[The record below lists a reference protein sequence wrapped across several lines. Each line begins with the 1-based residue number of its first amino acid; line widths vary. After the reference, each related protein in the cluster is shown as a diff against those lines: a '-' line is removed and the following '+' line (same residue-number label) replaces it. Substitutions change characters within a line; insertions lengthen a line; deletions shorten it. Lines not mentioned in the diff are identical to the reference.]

1 MYLIYD
7 TETTGLPKNYKA
19 PITDADNWPR
29 LVQLAWQLHAADGS
43 LIEADNFIVKPD
55 GFDIPFNSE
64 QIHGISTKKALEE
77 GIPHQEALNRFTEAL
92 SKTKIVAGHNI
103 EFDNNIMGAEYMRV
117 GDSAPIT
124 DVAFL
129 DTQKEST
136 EFCALAGGRYGQFKW
151 PKLTELHVKLFG
163 EEFEEAHNAAAD
175 VAATARC
182 FLELIRLKVIPLAK
196 TGLTADD
203 FKTFQEVNPA
213 HFKTEDIDVGN
224 QVAASKKAASKKTE
238 TTASKVEITHDFV
251 HLHCHSQY
259 SVLQATTRIKNMV
272 NRAVEDG
279 MPAVALTDHANMF
292 GTFLFVNEIEAANR
306 EIDGYNAKIEAGEV
320 QGTLKKSI
328 KGIVGCEFYVTDNHK
343 DRTRQNNGAQ
353 TVLLAK
359 NKKGYHNLAKLSSIS
374 YADGF
379 YYVPRIDKELLLR
392 YKGDL
397 IVTTGGGG
405 GEVPNLILNVGEK
418 QAEEAFL
425 WYKETFG
432 DDFYVELINHGL
444 EGEKRVNQVLLEFAK
459 KHDVRYFPSNNVYY
473 LNQKDQRAHDILC
486 CLKEGVKIDEESRGR
501 DYIKRLFPNNQFYF
515 KSQNE
520 MKQIFADLPEA
531 FETIT
536 EIVDKIEPFRLK
548 QDVLLP
554 VFDIP
559 EEFLDP
565 ADEADKGKRGENA
578 YLRHLT
584 YEGAKDRYGEITP
597 ELTERIDFELLTIDK
612 SGYPGYF
619 LIVQDFTS
627 EARKMGVA
635 VGPGRGSAAGSVV
648 AYCTRITNVDP
659 IAYDL
664 LFERFLNPERVSLP
678 DIDIDFD
685 DEGRGKVIDWVVKKY
700 GKNQVAQIITYG
712 SMGGKSAI
720 RDTARVLNLPLFEAD
735 RIAKLIPEL
744 SLAKIFDMSEKELKS
759 KLGDA
764 DKVEMAMQLRKY
776 AEGNDDISRTIN
788 EARVLE
794 GSIRN
799 TGIHACGVIITP
811 DDITNHI
818 PVTTAKDSDL
828 SVTQF
833 DNSVVEASGMLK
845 MDFLG
850 LKTLTII
857 KDAIK
862 LIKNR
867 HGIDID
873 PDDIPLDDEN
883 TYKLYQK
890 GHTNGTFQFES
901 AGMQKHL
908 RALKPDKFADLIAMN
923 ALYRPGPIK
932 YIPDFIARKNGEA
945 EIVYDLPEM
954 EEYLAE
960 TYGICV
966 YQEQVMRLS
975 QKLAGFSKGDADVLR
990 KAMGKKIFA
999 LLAKLKPQF
1008 LAGCE
1013 TNGHDQKI
1021 AEKIWSDWEEFAE
1034 YAFNKSHSTCYSVVA
1049 FQTGYLKAN
1058 YPAEYMAS
1066 VMTHNMNDIKKVTFF
1081 MDECRRMGMA
1091 VLGPDVNESDF
1102 KFAVNDKGQIRFGLG
1117 AIKGVG
1123 EGAVEAI
1130 IENRKADGKFN
1141 SIFDLTKRIDLRAA
1155 NKKALESLALS
1166 GAFDSFENS
1175 HRAQYFFERE
1185 EGKGTFL
1192 ESAIKF
1198 GAGFQESE
1206 NSSQV
1211 SLFGDASDVKLPEP
1225 QIPICEKWGNI
1236 QELKAEKEV
1245 VGVYIS
1251 GHPLDNFEYAINKFC
1266 NTDTVRLQDPS
1277 NQKVGFPLRF
1287 AGIISSVSHK
1297 MGKTGNP
1304 YGIFEL
1310 EDKQGSMEFWMFGE
1324 DYANNKNHM
1333 AIDYTV
1339 YITGAWED
1347 QSWKNKNSNSN
1358 APVENKFKIK
1368 SIKFLDGV
1376 LEDNT
1381 TSITITMPLDEVKPE
1396 NISEL
1401 KAFLDGHPGSCKVNM
1416 RVINKEGIW
1425 VDMHSKK
1432 MRVKPEQQLIYDI
1445 RDQLGLEVSFK

>member
-7 TETTGLPKNYKA
+7 TETTGLPKNYNA
-19 PITDADNWPR
+19 PITDAENWPR
-29 LVQLAWQLHAADGS
+29 LVQLAWQLHAEDGS

-64 QIHGISTKKALEE
+64 QVHGISTKKALEE
-77 GIPHQEALNRFTEAL
+77 GIPLQEALDRFTAIL
-92 SKTKIVAGHNI
+92 AKTKIVAGHNI
-103 EFDNNIMGAEYMRV
+103 EFDINIMGAEYMRM
-117 GDSAPIT
+117 GDSAPIM
-124 DVAFL
+124 DIPSI
-129 DTQKEST
+129 DTKDEST
-136 EFCALAGGRYGQFKW
+136 EFCAIPGGRGGQFKW
-151 PKLTELHVKLFG
+151 PKLTELHVKLFD
-163 EEFEEAHNAAAD
+163 EAFDEAHNAAAD

-182 FLELIRLKVIPLAK
+182 FLELIRIGVIKPDKA
-196 TGLTADD
+196 GLTPEA
-203 FKTFQEVNPA
+203 FKIFQTANTSQI
-213 HFKTEDIDVGN
+213 KTEDIDVGN
-224 QVAASKKAASKKTE
+224 QVAASKKATVKKV
-238 TTASKVEITHDFV
+238 TASAPTVEITHDFA
-251 HLHCHSQY
+251 HLHCHSQF
-259 SVLQATTRIKNMV
+259 SVLQATIQIKNLV
-272 NRAVEDG
+272 KRAVDDG
-279 MPAVALTDHANMF
+279 MPAVAITDHANMF
-292 GTFLFVNEIEAANR
+292 GTFHFVSAIESANAD
-306 EIDGYNAKIEAGEV
+306 IKDWNAKIESGEQ
-320 QGTLKKSI
+320 QGSPKKPI
-328 KGIVGCEFYVTDNHK
+328 KGIVGCEFYVTDDHK

-359 NKKGYHNLAKLSSIS
+359 NKAGYHNLAKLSSIS

-379 YYVPRIDKELLLR
+379 YYVPRIDKELLLQ

-397 IVTTGGGG
+397 IITTGGGG

-425 WYKETFG
+425 WYKENFG
-432 DDFYVELINHGL
+432 DDFYVELINHGT
-444 EGEKRVNQVLLEFAK
+444 EGEKRVNEVLLGFAK
-459 KHDVRYFPSNNVYY
+459 KHNVRYFPSNNPYY
-473 LNQKDQRAHDILC
+473 LDQKDQRAHDILC

-501 DYIKRLFPNNQFYF
+501 DYIKRLFPNDQFYF
-515 KSQNE
+515 KSQKE

-559 EEFLDP
+559 EEFIDP
-565 ADEADKGKRGENA
+565 ADELDKGKRGENA

-584 YEGAKDRYGEITP
+584 YEGAKKRYGEITP
-597 ELTERIDFELLTIDK
+597 EITERIDFELQTIAN

-648 AYCTRITNVDP
+648 AYAIGITNVDP
-659 IAYDL
+659 IEYDL
-664 LFERFLNPERVSLP
+664 LFERFLNPDRVSLP

-685 DEGRGKVIDWVVKKY
+685 DEGRGKIIDWVVDKY

-712 SMGGKSAI
+712 SMGAKSAI

-735 RIAKLIPEL
+735 KIAKLIPDI
-744 SLAKIFDMSEKELKS
+744 SLAKIFGLDEKALKS
-759 KLGDA
+759 KLGDSE
-764 DKVEMAMQLRKY
+764 KVEMAMQLRKFS
-776 AEGNDDISRTIN
+776 EGQDEISKTIN

-833 DNSVVEASGMLK
+833 DNSVVESSGMLK

-857 KDAIK
+857 RDAIQLVK
-862 LIKNR
+862 DR
-867 HGIDID
+867 HGIEIN
-873 PDDIPLDDEN
+873 PDDIPLDDEK

-890 GHTNGTFQFES
+890 GQTNGTFQFES

-923 ALYRPGPIK
+923 ALYRPGPLK
-932 YIPDFIARKNGEA
+932 YIPNFIARKNGEE
-945 EIVYDLPEM
+945 EITYDLPEM

-960 TYGICV
+960 TYGISV

-1008 LAGCE
+1008 LEGCAK
-1013 TNGHDQKI
+1013 NGHDQKI

-1081 MDECRRMGMA
+1081 MDECRRMGMQ
-1091 VLGPDVNESDF
+1091 VLGPDVNESQF
-1102 KFAVNDKGQIRFGLG
+1102 KFAVNDNGEIRFGLG

-1130 IENRKADGKFN
+1130 INERKEGGRFN
-1141 SIFDLTKRIDLRAA
+1141 SIFDLTKRVDLRAA
-1155 NKKALESLALS
+1155 NKKAFESLAYS

-1175 HRAQYFFERE
+1175 HRAQYFYDD
-1185 EGKGTFL
+1185 GSGPFL
-1192 ESAIKF
+1192 EKAIKF
-1198 GAGFQESE
+1198 GASTQAAA

-1211 SLFGDASDVKLPEP
+1211 SLFGEASDVQLPEP
-1225 QIPICEKWGNI
+1225 QIPSCEKWGNI

-1251 GHPLDNFEYAINKFC
+1251 GHPLNDFELVMKRYC
-1266 NTDTVRLQDPS
+1266 NIHLGVLQSEEAKKNPGEY
-1277 NQKVGFPLRF
+1277 KF
-1287 AGIISSVSHK
+1287 AGVVTAVQHRMSK
-1297 MGKTGNP
+1297 QNNP
-1304 YGIFEL
+1304 YGIFEI
-1310 EDKQGSMEFWMFGE
+1310 EDKEGSMEFRLFGE
-1324 DYANNKNHM
+1324 DYTKFRQYLDM
-1333 AIDYTV
+1333 EFFLYV
-1339 YITGAWED
+1339 RGVWKEKRWGGAD
-1347 QSWKNKNSNSN
+1347 G
-1358 APVENKFKIK
+1358 APVEKEFKLN
-1368 SIKFLDGV
+1368 SIELLNDI
-1376 LEDNT
+1376 LEKKT

-1401 KAFLDGHPGSCKVNM
+1401 KAFLEENPGSCKVNM
-1416 RVINKEGIW
+1416 RVVSKQGTW

-1445 RDQLGLEVSFK
+1445 RDKLGLEVSFK

>member
-7 TETTGLPKNYKA
+7 TETTGLPKDYNA
-19 PITDADNWPR
+19 PITDAENWPR
-29 LVQLAWQLHAADGS
+29 LVQLAWQLHAEDGS
-43 LIEADNFIVKPD
+43 LIEADNFIVKPE
-55 GFDIPFNSE
+55 GFDIPYNSE
-64 QIHGISTKKALEE
+64 QVHGISTQKALDE
-77 GIPHQEALNRFTEAL
+77 GIPLEEALDRFTAIL
-92 SKTKIVAGHNI
+92 KKTKIVAGHNI
-103 EFDNNIMGAEYMRV
+103 EFDINIMGAEYMRV
-117 GDSAPIT
+117 GDTEPIT
-124 DVAFL
+124 SLKSV
-129 DTQKEST
+129 DTKDEST
-136 EFCALAGGRYGQFKW
+136 DFCAIPGGRGGQFKW

-163 EEFEEAHNAAAD
+163 EEFDEAHNAAAD

-182 FLELIRLKVIPLAK
+182 FLELIRLGVITSDKAGLNSDEFNTYLEKNPKPFKAVNIEVGNQISASKMVRAKKVESAAK
-196 TGLTADD
+196 TGD
-203 FKTFQEVNPA
+203 
-213 HFKTEDIDVGN
+213 
-224 QVAASKKAASKKTE
+224 
-238 TTASKVEITHDFV
+238 ITHDFV
-251 HLHCHSQY
+251 HIHCHSQF
-259 SVLQATTRIKNMV
+259 SVLQATIRIKNLV
-272 NRAVEDG
+272 NRAVEYG

-292 GTFLFVNEIEAANR
+292 GTFHFVNAVEAANE
-306 EIDGYNAKIEAGEV
+306 EIENRNEKIKAGEEE
-320 QGTLKKSI
+320 GEPREPI
-328 KGIVGCEFYVTDNHK
+328 KGIVGCEFYVTDDHT
-343 DRTRQNNGAQ
+343 DRIRQNNGYQ
-353 TVLLAK
+353 TVLIAK

-379 YYVPRIDKELLLR
+379 YYVPRIDKELLLQ

-397 IVTTGGGG
+397 IVTTGGSG

-425 WYKETFG
+425 WYKEQFG
-432 DDFYVELINHGL
+432 EDFYIELIDHGL

-473 LNQKDQRAHDILC
+473 LEQKDSRAHDILM

-501 DYIKRLFPNNQFYF
+501 DYIKRLFPNDQFYF
-515 KSQNE
+515 KSQDE
-520 MKQIFADLPEA
+520 MKQIFAELPEA

-559 EEFLDP
+559 EEFKD
-565 ADEADKGKRGENA
+565 AEDEMDGGKRGENA

-584 YEGAKDRYGEITP
+584 YEGAKKRYGEITP
-597 ELTERIDFELLTIDK
+597 ELTDRIDFELQTIDK

-648 AYCTRITNVDP
+648 AYCIEITNVDP
-659 IAYDL
+659 IKYDL
-664 LFERFLNPERVSLP
+664 LFERFLNPDRVSLP

-685 DEGRGKVIDWVVKKY
+685 DEGRGKIIDWVVEKY

-712 SMGGKSAI
+712 SMAAKSAI
-720 RDTARVLNLPLFEAD
+720 RDTARVLDLPLFEAD
-735 RIAKLIPEL
+735 RIAKLIPDI
-744 SLAKIFDMSEKELKS
+744 SLAKIFGLDEKALKEKLNGDSERMAQADELK
-759 KLGDA
+759 KLSA
-764 DKVEMAMQLRKY
+764 
-776 AEGNDDISRTIN
+776 GNDEIAKTIN

-833 DNSVVEASGMLK
+833 DNSVVESSGMLK

-857 KDAIK
+857 RDAIQLVK
-862 LIKNR
+862 DR
-867 HGIDID
+867 HGIEIN
-873 PDDIPLDDEN
+873 PDDIPLDDEK

-908 RALKPDKFADLIAMN
+908 RALKPDKFEDLIAMN

-932 YIPDFIARKNGEA
+932 YIPNFIARKNGEE
-945 EIVYDLPEM
+945 EIAYDLPEM

-960 TYGICV
+960 TYGISV

-1008 LAGCE
+1008 LEGCGK
-1013 TNGHDQKI
+1013 NGHDLKI
-1021 AEKIWSDWEEFAE
+1021 VEKIWSDWEEFAE

-1066 VMTHNMNDIKKVTFF
+1066 VLTHNMNDIKKVTFF
-1081 MDECRRMGMA
+1081 MDECRRMGMD
-1091 VLGPDVNESDF
+1091 VLGPDVNESQF
-1102 KFAVNDKGQIRFGLG
+1102 KFAVNEKGEIRFGLG

-1130 IENRKADGKFN
+1130 IHERKEGGKFN

-1155 NKKALESLALS
+1155 NKKALESLAIS

-1175 HRAQYFFERE
+1175 HRAQYFYDD
-1185 EGKGTFL
+1185 GSGPFL
-1192 ESAIKF
+1192 EKAIKF
-1198 GAGFQESE
+1198 GASTQAAE

-1211 SLFGDASDVKLPEP
+1211 SLFGGESDVQLPEP
-1225 QIPICEKWGNI
+1225 HVPICEPWGNI

-1251 GHPLDNFEYAINKFC
+1251 GHPLNDFELVMKRYC
-1266 NTDTVRLQDPS
+1266 NIHLGALETEEAKKNPGEY
-1277 NQKVGFPLRF
+1277 KF
-1287 AGIISSVSHK
+1287 AGVVTAVQHRMSK
-1297 MGKTGNP
+1297 QNNP
-1304 YGIFEL
+1304 YGIFEI
-1310 EDKQGSMEFWMFGE
+1310 EDKQGSMEFRLFGE
-1324 DYANNKNHM
+1324 DYTKFRQYLDVEFFLYVRGVWKERRWGGNK
-1333 AIDYTV
+1333 ADGIP
-1339 YITGAWED
+1339 AE
-1347 QSWKNKNSNSN
+1347 KEFKLNSIELLN
-1358 APVENKFKIK
+1358 EI
-1368 SIKFLDGV
+1368 
-1376 LEDNT
+1376 LEKKTN
-1381 TSITITMPLDEVKPE
+1381 SITITMPLDEIKPE

-1401 KAFLDGHPGSCKVNM
+1401 KTFLNEHPGSCKVNM
-1416 RVINKEGIW
+1416 RVIDKKGAW
-1425 VDMHSKK
+1425 VDMHSKNV
-1432 MRVKPEQQLIYDI
+1432 RVKPEQQLIYDI
-1445 RDQLGLEVSFK
+1445 RDQLGLEVKLK

>member
-7 TETTGLPKNYKA
+7 TETTGLPNNYKA

-43 LIEADNFIVKPD
+43 LIEADNFIVKPE

-64 QIHGISTKKALEE
+64 QVHGISTKKALEE
-77 GIPHQEALNRFTEAL
+77 GIPLQEALGRFTEVL
-92 SKTKIVAGHNI
+92 GRTKIVAGHNV

-117 GDSAPIT
+117 GNSAPIM
-124 DVAFL
+124 DMVSV
-129 DTQKEST
+129 DTKNEST
-136 EFCALAGGRYGQFKW
+136 EFCAIPGGRGGQFKW
-151 PKLTELHVKLFG
+151 PKLTELHVKLFD
-163 EEFEEAHNAAAD
+163 EEFDEAHNAAAD
-175 VAATARC
+175 VAATSRC
-182 FLELIRLKVIPLAK
+182 FLELIRLQVIPLAK
-196 TGLTADD
+196 TGLTADE
-203 FKTFQEVNPA
+203 FKTFQKVNPA
-213 HFKTEDIDVGN
+213 PFKTEDIDVGN
-224 QVAASKKAASKKTE
+224 QVAASKKAVAKKVETAASKT
-238 TTASKVEITHDFV
+238 EITHDFA
-251 HLHCHSQY
+251 HLHCHSQF
-259 SVLQATTRIKNMV
+259 SLLQATIRIKNLV
-272 NRAVEDG
+272 KRAVDDG
-279 MPAVALTDHANMF
+279 MPAVALTDHANMY
-292 GTFLFVNEIEAANR
+292 GTFHFVNEIEAANASIA
-306 EIDGYNAKIEAGEV
+306 EYNAKIEAGEEK
-320 QGTLKKSI
+320 GALKKSI
-328 KGIVGCEFYVTDNHK
+328 KGIVGCEFYVTDDHTDK
-343 DRTRQNNGAQ
+343 TRQNNGAQ

-359 NKKGYHNLAKLSSIS
+359 NKQGYHNLAKLSSIS

-379 YYVPRIDKELLLR
+379 YYVPRIDKKLLLQ
-392 YKGDL
+392 YKSDL
-397 IVTTGGGG
+397 IVTTGGSG

-425 WYKETFG
+425 WYKENFG
-432 DDFYVELINHGL
+432 EDFYVELINHGL
-444 EGEKRVNQVLLEFAK
+444 ESEKRVNQVLLEFAK
-459 KHDVRYFPSNNVYY
+459 KHNVRYFPSNNPYY
-473 LNQKDQRAHDILC
+473 LRQKDQRAHDILC

-501 DYIKRLFPNNQFYF
+501 DYIKRLFPNDQFYF
-515 KSQNE
+515 KSQAE
-520 MKQIFADLPEA
+520 MKQIFAHLPEA

-536 EIVDKIEPFRLK
+536 EIVDKIEAFRLK

-559 EEFLDP
+559 KEFIDP

-584 YEGAKDRYGEITP
+584 YEGAKKRYGEITP
-597 ELTERIDFELLTIDK
+597 ELTERIDFELKTIAN

-627 EARKMGVA
+627 EARKMGVV

-648 AYCTRITNVDP
+648 AYCTEITNVDP

-664 LFERFLNPERVSLP
+664 LFERFLNPDRVSLP

-685 DEGRGKVIDWVVKKY
+685 DEGRGKIIDWVVAKY

-735 RIAKLIPEL
+735 KIAKLIPDI
-744 SLAKIFDMSEKELKS
+744 SLAKIFGLSEKELKS

-764 DKVEMAMQLRKY
+764 EKVEMAMQLRKY
-776 AEGNDDISRTIN
+776 AEGNDEIAKTIN

-811 DDITNHI
+811 DDITKYI
-818 PVTTAKDSDL
+818 PVSTAKDSDL

-833 DNSVVEASGMLK
+833 DNSVVESAGMLK

-857 KDAIK
+857 RDAIQLVK
-862 LIKNR
+862 DR
-867 HGIDID
+867 HGIEIN
-873 PDDIPLDDEN
+873 PDDIPLDDEK
-883 TYKLYQK
+883 TYKLYQR
-890 GHTNGTFQFES
+890 GQTNGTFQFES

-923 ALYRPGPIK
+923 ALYRPGPLK
-932 YIPDFIARKNGEA
+932 YIPNFIARKNGEE
-945 EIVYDLPEM
+945 EISYDLPEM
-954 EEYLAE
+954 EEFLAE
-960 TYGICV
+960 TYGISV

-975 QKLAGFSKGDADVLR
+975 QKLAGFSKGTADVLR
-990 KAMGKKIFA
+990 KAMGKKIFS
-999 LLAKLKPQF
+999 LLAELKPQF
-1008 LAGCE
+1008 LEGCE
-1013 TNGHDQKI
+1013 KNGHPLDT

-1081 MDECRRMGMA
+1081 MDECRRMGIQ
-1091 VLGPDVNESDF
+1091 VLGPDVNESQF
-1102 KFAVNDKGQIRFGLG
+1102 KFAVNENGEIRFGLG

-1130 IENRKADGKFN
+1130 INERTANGRFN
-1141 SIFDLTKRIDLRAA
+1141 SIFDLTKRVDLRAA
-1155 NKKALESLALS
+1155 NKKALESLAYS
-1166 GAFDSFENS
+1166 GGFDSFENS
-1175 HRAQYFFERE
+1175 HRAQYFYDD
-1185 EGKGTFL
+1185 GSGPFL
-1192 ESAIKF
+1192 EKAIKF
-1198 GAGFQESE
+1198 GASTQAAA
-1206 NSSQV
+1206 NSLQV
-1211 SLFGDASDVKLPEP
+1211 SLFGEASDVQLPEP
-1225 QIPICEKWGNI
+1225 QIPACEKWGNI

-1251 GHPLDNFEYAINKFC
+1251 GHPLNDFELVMKRYC
-1266 NTDTVRLQDPS
+1266 NIHLGILDTEEVKKNPGEY
-1277 NQKVGFPLRF
+1277 KF
-1287 AGIISSVSHK
+1287 AGVVTAVQHRMTK
-1297 MGKTGNP
+1297 QNKPWGF
-1304 YGIFEL
+1304 FEI
-1310 EDKQGSMEFWMFGE
+1310 EDKHGSMEFRLFGE
-1324 DYANNKNHM
+1324 DYTKFRQYLDM
-1333 AIDYTV
+1333 EFFL
-1339 YITGAWED
+1339 YIRGVWKEKRWGGAEG
-1347 QSWKNKNSNSN
+1347 
-1358 APVENKFKIK
+1358 APVEKEFRLN
-1368 SIKFLDGV
+1368 SIELLNDIMEKK
-1376 LEDNT
+1376 T
-1381 TSITITMPLDEVKPE
+1381 TSITITMPLKEVRPE

-1401 KAFLDGHPGSCKVNM
+1401 KTFLNEYPGGCKVNM
-1416 RVINKEGIW
+1416 RVVNKEGTW

-1432 MRVKPEQQLIYDI
+1432 VRVKPDQQLIYDI

>member
-7 TETTGLPKNYKA
+7 TETTGLPKNYNA
-19 PITDADNWPR
+19 PITDAENWPR
-29 LVQLAWQLHAADGS
+29 LVQLAWQLHAEDGS

-64 QIHGISTKKALEE
+64 QVHGISTQKAIEE
-77 GIPHQEALNRFTEAL
+77 GIPLQEALDRFTEVL
-92 SKTKIVAGHNI
+92 GKTKIVAGHNI
-103 EFDNNIMGAEYMRV
+103 EFDINIMGAEYMRL
-117 GDSAPIT
+117 GDSAPIM
-124 DVAFL
+124 DLASI
-129 DTQKEST
+129 DTKDEST
-136 EFCALAGGRYGQFKW
+136 EFCAIPGGRGGQFKW

-163 EEFEEAHNAAAD
+163 EEFDEAHNAAAD

-182 FLELIRLKVIPLAK
+182 FLELIRIGVIKSEKA
-196 TGLTADD
+196 GLTPEA
-203 FKTFQEVNPA
+203 FKTFQTANPSQI
-213 HFKTEDIDVGN
+213 KTEDIDVGD
-224 QVAASKKAASKKTE
+224 QVAASKKASAKKTE
-238 TTASKVEITHDFV
+238 TAAPKAEITHDFA
-251 HLHCHSQY
+251 HLHCHTQF
-259 SVLQATTRIKNMV
+259 SVLQSTIQIKNLV
-272 NRAVEDG
+272 KRAVDQG
-279 MPAVALTDHANMF
+279 MSAVAITDHANMF
-292 GTFLFVNEIEAANR
+292 GTFHFVSAVEAANKD
-306 EIDGYNAKIEAGEV
+306 IDAWNAKIEAGEE
-320 QGTLKKSI
+320 QGSPKKPI
-328 KGIVGCEFYVTDNHK
+328 KGIVGCEFYVTDDHT

-359 NKKGYHNLAKLSSIS
+359 NKAGYHNLAKLSSIS

-379 YYVPRIDKELLLR
+379 YYVPRIDKELLVQ

-397 IVTTGGGG
+397 IVTTGGAG

-425 WYKETFG
+425 WYKEQFG
-432 DDFYVELINHGL
+432 EDFYVELIDHGT

-459 KHDVRYFPSNNVYY
+459 KHDVKYFPSNNVYY

-501 DYIKRLFPNNQFYF
+501 DFIKRIFPNDQFYF
-515 KSQNE
+515 KSQDE
-520 MKQIFADLPEA
+520 MKQIFADFPEA
-531 FETIT
+531 FETVT
-536 EIVDKIEPFRLK
+536 EIVNKIEPFRLK

-554 VFDIP
+554 VFDYP
-559 EEFLDP
+559 EEFKDP
-565 ADEADKGKRGENA
+565 EDEADGGKRGENA
-578 YLRHLT
+578 YLRHIT
-584 YEGAKDRYGEITP
+584 YEGAKKRYGEITP
-597 ELTERIDFELLTIDK
+597 ELTERIDFELQTIAN

-648 AYCTRITNVDP
+648 AYAIGITNVDP
-659 IAYDL
+659 IKYDL
-664 LFERFLNPERVSLP
+664 LFERFLNPDRVSLP

-685 DEGRGKVIDWVVKKY
+685 DEGRGKIIDWVVEKY

-712 SMGGKSAI
+712 SMAAKSAI
-720 RDTARVLNLPLFEAD
+720 RDTARVLDLPLFEAD
-735 RIAKLIPEL
+735 RIAKLIPDI
-744 SLAKIFDMSEKELKS
+744 SLAKIFGLDDKALKEKLNGDGERVAQADELK
-759 KLGDA
+759 KLSQGSDEIA
-764 DKVEMAMQLRKY
+764 KV
-776 AEGNDDISRTIN
+776 IN
-788 EARVLE
+788 EAQVLE

-833 DNSVVEASGMLK
+833 DNSVVESSGMLK

-857 KDAIK
+857 RDAIRLVK
-862 LIKNR
+862 DR
-867 HGIDID
+867 HGIDIN
-873 PDDIPLDDEN
+873 PDDIPLDDEK

-901 AGMQKHL
+901 PGMQKHL
-908 RALKPDKFADLIAMN
+908 RALKPDKFEDLIAMN
-923 ALYRPGPIK
+923 ALYRPGPLK
-932 YIPDFIARKNGEA
+932 YIPNFIARKHGEE
-945 EIVYDLPEM
+945 EITYDLPDM

-960 TYGICV
+960 TYGISV

-1008 LAGCE
+1008 LEGCE
-1013 TNGHDQKI
+1013 KNGHDVKI
-1021 AEKIWSDWEEFAE
+1021 AEKIWGDWEEFAA

-1081 MDECRRMGMA
+1081 MDECRRMGMD
-1091 VLGPDVNESDF
+1091 VLGPDVNESQF
-1102 KFAVNDKGQIRFGLG
+1102 KFAVNEKGEIRFGLG

-1130 IENRKADGKFN
+1130 INERKENGKFN
-1141 SIFDLTKRIDLRAA
+1141 SIFELTKRVDLRAA
-1155 NKKALESLALS
+1155 NKKAFESLAYS

-1175 HRAQYFFERE
+1175 HRAQYFYDD
-1185 EGKGTFL
+1185 GSGPFL
-1192 ESAIKF
+1192 EKAIKF
-1198 GAGFQESE
+1198 GAGFQAAE

-1211 SLFGDASDVKLPEP
+1211 SLFGEASDVQLPEP
-1225 QIPICEKWGNI
+1225 QIPVCEKWGNI

-1251 GHPLDNFEYAINKFC
+1251 GHPLNDFELVMKRYC
-1266 NTDTVRLQDPS
+1266 NIHLGVLETEEAKKNPGEY
-1277 NQKVGFPLRF
+1277 KF
-1287 AGIISSVSHK
+1287 AGVVTQVQHR
-1297 MGKTGNP
+1297 MTKTNKPWGF
-1304 YGIFEL
+1304 FEI
-1310 EDKQGSMEFWMFGE
+1310 EDKHGSMEFRLFGE
-1324 DYANNKNHM
+1324 DYTKFRQYLDLEFFLYIRGVWKERRWGGNK
-1333 AIDYTV
+1333 A
-1339 YITGAWED
+1339 
-1347 QSWKNKNSNSN
+1347 
-1358 APVENKFKIK
+1358 
-1368 SIKFLDGV
+1368 DGV
-1376 LEDNT
+1376 PAEKEFKLNSVELLNDILERKTN
-1381 TSITITMPLDEVKPE
+1381 SITITMPLDEVKPE

-1401 KAFLDGHPGSCKVNM
+1401 KSFLNEHPGSCKVNM
-1416 RVINKEGIW
+1416 RVVDKKGVW
-1425 VDMHSKK
+1425 VDMHSKNF
-1432 MRVKPEQQLIYDI
+1432 RIKPEQQLIYDI
-1445 RDQLGLEVSFK
+1445 RDQLGLEVRLK

>member
-7 TETTGLPKNYKA
+7 TETTGLPKNYNA
-19 PITDADNWPR
+19 PITDSENWPR

-43 LIEADNFIVKPD
+43 LIEAQNFIIKPE

-64 QIHGISTKKALEE
+64 KIHGISTKKALEE
-77 GIPHQEALNRFTEAL
+77 GISLQEALDRFTTVL
-92 SKTKIVAGHNI
+92 SKTKIVVGHNI
-103 EFDNNIMGAEYMRV
+103 EFDVNIMGAEYMRV
-117 GDSAPIT
+117 GNAAPIM
-124 DVAFL
+124 DMPSL
-129 DTQKEST
+129 DTKNEST
-136 EFCALAGGRYGQFKW
+136 EFCAIPGGKGGRFKW
-151 PKLTELHVKLFG
+151 PKLDELHIKLFD
-163 EEFEEAHNAAAD
+163 ETFVEAHNAAAD

-182 FLELIRLKVIPLAK
+182 FLELVRLRVITQEK
-196 TGLTADD
+196 SGLSAQEYEA
-203 FKTFQEVNPA
+203 FQQANPTP
-213 HFKTEDIDVGN
+213 FKTEDIDVGN
-224 QVAASKKAASKKTE
+224 QVRASKKAFAQQKAKPAAAAE
-238 TTASKVEITHDFV
+238 EITHDFA
-251 HLHCHSQY
+251 HLHCHTQY
-259 SVLQATTRIKNMV
+259 SVLQATIQIKNLV
-272 NRAVEDG
+272 KRAVEDK
-279 MPAVALTDHANMF
+279 MPAVAITDHANMF
-292 GTFLFVNEIEAANR
+292 GTFIFVNEIEAANKTI
-306 EIDGYNAKIEAGEV
+306 EEHNAKVKAGEL
-320 QGTLKKSI
+320 QAELKKPI
-328 KGIVGCEFYVTDNHK
+328 KGIVGCEFNVAENHLDRTHK
-343 DRTRQNNGAQ
+343 DNGAQ

-359 NKKGYHNLAKLSSIS
+359 NKNGYHNLAKLSSIS

-379 YYVPRIDKELLLR
+379 YYLPRIDKKLLLQ
-392 YKGDL
+392 YKEDL
-397 IVTTGGGG
+397 IVTTGGSR

-418 QAEEAFL
+418 QAEAAFV
-425 WYKETFG
+425 WYKENFG
-432 DDFYVELINHGL
+432 DDFYVELIDHGL
-444 EGEKRVNQVLLEFAK
+444 ESEKRINEKLMEFAAK
-459 KHDVRYFPSNNVYY
+459 YNVRYFPSNNPYY
-473 LNQKDQRAHDILC
+473 LDQKDQRAHDILC

-501 DYIKRLFPNNQFYF
+501 EYIKKLFPNDQFYF
-515 KSQNE
+515 KSQAE
-520 MKQIFADLPEA
+520 MKRLFAHLPEA

-548 QDVLLP
+548 QKVLLP

-559 EEFLDP
+559 EEFVDP
-565 ADEADKGKRGENA
+565 ADKEDKGTRGENA

-584 YEGAKDRYGEITP
+584 YEGAKERYGEVTP
-597 ELTERIDFELLTIDK
+597 ELSERIDFELATIEE

-648 AYCTRITNVDP
+648 AYCIGITNVDP
-659 IAYDL
+659 IKYDL

-685 DEGRGKVIDWVVKKY
+685 DEGRGRIIDWVVEKY

-735 RIAKLIPEL
+735 RIAKLIPDI
-744 SLAKIFDMSEKELKS
+744 SLAKIFGLDEKKLKA
-759 KLGDA
+759 KLNDA
-764 DKVEMAMQLRKY
+764 EKVEMAMQLRSL
-776 AEGNDDISRTIN
+776 AQGNDEIAKTIN

-811 DDITNHI
+811 DDITKYI

-828 SVTQF
+828 AVTQF
-833 DNSVVEASGMLK
+833 DNSVVESAGMLK

-857 KDAIK
+857 RDAIQLVK
-862 LIKNR
+862 DR
-867 HGIDID
+867 HGIEIN

-883 TYKLYQK
+883 TYKLYQR
-890 GHTNGTFQFES
+890 GQTNGTFQFES

-923 ALYRPGPIK
+923 ALYRPGPLK
-932 YIPDFIARKNGEA
+932 YIPNFIARKKGEEA
-945 EIVYDLPEM
+945 ITYDLPEM

-960 TYGICV
+960 TYGISV

-975 QKLAGFSKGDADVLR
+975 QKLAGFSKGKADVLR

-999 LLAKLKPQF
+999 LLNELKPEF
-1008 LAGCE
+1008 LEGCE
-1013 TNGHDQKI
+1013 KNGHPVEI

-1049 FQTGYLKAN
+1049 FHTGYLKAN

-1081 MDECRRMGMA
+1081 MDECRRMGMQ
-1091 VLGPDVNESDF
+1091 VLGPDVNESQF
-1102 KFAVNDKGQIRFGLG
+1102 KFAVNEKGEIRFGLG

-1130 IENRKADGKFN
+1130 IKEREAGGKFQ
-1141 SIFDLTKRIDLRAA
+1141 SIFDLTKRVDLRAA
-1155 NKKALESLALS
+1155 NKKAFESLAYS

-1175 HRAQYFFERE
+1175 HRAQYFYDD
-1185 EGKGTFL
+1185 GTGPFI
-1192 ESAIKF
+1192 EKAIKF
-1198 GAGFQESE
+1198 GASTQAAA

-1211 SLFGDASDVKLPEP
+1211 SLFGEASDVQLPEP
-1225 QIPICEKWGNI
+1225 QVPTCERWGNI

-1251 GHPLDNFEYAINKFC
+1251 GHPLNDFELVMKRFC
-1266 NTDTVRLQDPS
+1266 NTNLAALNTEEARANPGEF
-1277 NQKVGFPLRF
+1277 KF
-1287 AGIISSVSHK
+1287 AGVVTNVQHRMTK
-1297 MGKTGNP
+1297 KNKPWGF
-1304 YGIFEL
+1304 FEL
-1310 EDKQGSMEFWMFGE
+1310 EDKEGSMEFRLFGE
-1324 DYANNKNHM
+1324 E
-1333 AIDYTV
+1333 YTKFRQYLDFEFFL
-1339 YITGAWED
+1339 YIRGAWREKR
-1347 QSWKNKNSNSN
+1347 WGTPEG
-1358 APVENKFKIK
+1358 APPEKEFKLI
-1368 SIKFLDGV
+1368 SIELLNEIMEKK
-1376 LEDNT
+1376 T
-1381 TSITITMPLDEVKPE
+1381 SSITITMPLNEVQPE

-1401 KAFLDGHPGSCKVNM
+1401 KSLLNQHPGGCKVNM
-1416 RVINKEGIW
+1416 RVVNNKGTW

-1432 MRVKPEQQLIYDI
+1432 VRVKPDQQLFYDI

>member
-19 PITDADNWPR
+19 PITDSENWPR
-29 LVQLAWQLHAADGS
+29 LVQLAWQLHAEDGS
-43 LIEADNFIVKPD
+43 LIEAENFIVKTD

-64 QIHGISTKKALEE
+64 KIHGISTKKALEE
-77 GIPHQEALNRFTEAL
+77 GIPLQEALDRFTEAL

-117 GDSAPIT
+117 GDSAPIM
-124 DVAFL
+124 DVPCV
-129 DTQKEST
+129 DTKDEST
-136 EFCALAGGRYGQFKW
+136 DFCALPGGRYGQFKW

-182 FLELIRLKVIPLAK
+182 FLELIRIGIIKSEKA
-196 TGLTADD
+196 GLNPEAFQAFQTA
-203 FKTFQEVNPA
+203 NPSQI
-213 HFKTEDIDVGN
+213 KTEDIDVGT
-224 QVAASKKAASKKTE
+224 QVASSKKTTTKKVE
-238 TTASKVEITHDFV
+238 TAVPKAEITHDFA

-259 SVLQATTRIKNMV
+259 SVLQATIRIKNLV
-272 NRAVEDG
+272 KRAVDDG

-292 GTFLFVNEIEAANR
+292 GTFHFVNEIEAANK
-306 EIDGYNAKIEAGEV
+306 EINDHNAKIEAGEE
-320 QGTLKKSI
+320 QGSPKKLI
-328 KGIVGCEFYVTDNHK
+328 KGIVGCEFYVTDNHT

-353 TVLLAK
+353 TVVLAK

-379 YYVPRIDKELLLR
+379 YYVPRIDKELLLQ

-425 WYKETFG
+425 WYKENFG
-432 DDFYVELINHGL
+432 EDFYVELINHGT
-444 EGEKRVNQVLLEFAK
+444 EGEKRVNEVLLGFAK
-459 KHDVRYFPSNNVYY
+459 KHDVRYFPSNNPYY
-473 LNQKDQRAHDILC
+473 LDKKDQRAHDILC

-501 DYIKRLFPNNQFYF
+501 EYIKRLFPNDQFYF
-515 KSQNE
+515 KSQKE

-554 VFDIP
+554 VFNIP
-559 EEFLDP
+559 EEFLDA

-584 YEGAKDRYGEITP
+584 YEGAKERYGEITP
-597 ELTERIDFELLTIDK
+597 ELTERIDFELATIAT

-627 EARKMGVA
+627 EARKMGVV

-664 LFERFLNPERVSLP
+664 LFERFLNPDRVSLP

-685 DEGRGKVIDWVVKKY
+685 DEGRGKIIDWVVKKY

-735 RIAKLIPEL
+735 RIAKLIPDI
-744 SLAKIFDMSEKELKS
+744 SLAKIFGLSEKELKS
-759 KLGDA
+759 KLGDSE
-764 DKVEMAMQLRKY
+764 KVEMAMQLRKY
-776 AEGNDDISRTIN
+776 AEGKDEIAKTIN

-833 DNSVVEASGMLK
+833 DNSVVESSGMLK

-857 KDAIK
+857 RDAIQLVK
-862 LIKNR
+862 DG
-867 HGIDID
+867 HGIEIE
-873 PDDIPLDDEN
+873 PDDIPLDDEK

-890 GHTNGTFQFES
+890 GQTNGTFQFES

-908 RALKPDKFADLIAMN
+908 RALKPSKFEDLIAMN

-932 YIPDFIARKNGEA
+932 YIPKFIARKNGEE
-945 EIVYDLPEM
+945 EIAYDLPEM

-975 QKLAGFSKGDADVLR
+975 QKLAGFSKGEADMLR

-999 LLAKLKPQF
+999 LLSKLKPKF
-1008 LAGCE
+1008 LDGCE
-1013 TNGHDQKI
+1013 KNGHDPEI
-1021 AEKIWSDWEEFAE
+1021 AKKIWSDWEEFAE

-1091 VLGPDVNESDF
+1091 VLGPDVNESQF
-1102 KFAVNDKGQIRFGLG
+1102 KFAVNDKNEIRFGLG

-1130 IENRKADGKFN
+1130 INERKEGGRFN
-1141 SIFDLTKRIDLRAA
+1141 SIFDLTKRVDLRAA
-1155 NKKALESLALS
+1155 NKKAFESLAYS

-1185 EGKGTFL
+1185 AGKGTFL

-1206 NSSQV
+1206 SSSQV
-1211 SLFGDASDVKLPEP
+1211 SLFGDASDVQLPEP
-1225 QIPICEKWGNI
+1225 QVPVCERWGNI

-1251 GHPLDNFEYAINKFC
+1251 GHPLNDFELVMKRYC
-1266 NTDTVRLQDPS
+1266 NIHLGVLES
-1277 NQKVGFPLRF
+1277 EEAKKSSGECKF
-1287 AGIISSVSHK
+1287 AGVVTAVQHRMSK
-1297 MGKTGNP
+1297 QNNP
-1304 YGIFEL
+1304 YGIFEI
-1310 EDKQGSMEFWMFGE
+1310 EDKEGSMEFRLFGE
-1324 DYANNKNHM
+1324 DYTKFRQYLDM
-1333 AIDYTV
+1333 EFFLYVRGVWRDKRWG
-1339 YITGAWED
+1339 GADGAPIE
-1347 QSWKNKNSNSN
+1347 KEFKLNSIELLND
-1358 APVENKFKIK
+1358 I
-1368 SIKFLDGV
+1368 
-1376 LEDNT
+1376 LEKKT
-1381 TSITITMPLDEVKPE
+1381 KSITISMPLDEVRPE

-1401 KAFLDGHPGSCKVNM
+1401 KAFLNEYPGGCKVNM
-1416 RVINKEGIW
+1416 RVINKDGIW

-1432 MRVKPEQQLIYDI
+1432 VRVKPDQQLIYDI

>member
-19 PITDADNWPR
+19 PITDAENWPR
-29 LVQLAWQLHAADGS
+29 LVQLAWQLHAEDGS
-43 LIEADNFIVKPD
+43 LLEADNFIVTPD

-64 QIHGISTKKALEE
+64 QVHGISTKKAQAE
-77 GIPHQEALNRFTEAL
+77 GIPLQEALDRFTAIL
-92 SKTKIVAGHNI
+92 AKTKIVAGHNI
-103 EFDNNIMGAEYMRV
+103 EFDINIMGAEYMRL
-117 GDSAPIT
+117 GDSAPIM
-124 DVAFL
+124 DL
-129 DTQKEST
+129 PSIDTKNEST
-136 EFCALAGGRYGQFKW
+136 NFCQIPGGRGGQFKW

-163 EEFEEAHNAAAD
+163 EEFDEAHNAAAD

-182 FLELIRLKVIPLAK
+182 FLELIRIGVVKSDKA
-196 TGLTADD
+196 GLSPEAL
-203 FKTFQEVNPA
+203 KTFQTANPSQI
-213 HFKTEDIDVGN
+213 KTEDIDVGN
-224 QVAASKKAASKKTE
+224 QVAASKKAATKKVKDN
-238 TTASKVEITHDFV
+238 APKIEITHDFA
-251 HLHCHSQY
+251 HIHCHSQF
-259 SVLQATTRIKNMV
+259 SVLQSTIQIKNLV
-272 NRAVEDG
+272 NRAVEYG
-279 MPAVALTDHANMF
+279 MPAVAITDHANMF
-292 GTFLFVNEIEAANR
+292 GTFHFVSAVEAANN
-306 EIDGYNAKIEAGEV
+306 EVDDWNEKIESGEE
-320 QGTLKKSI
+320 QGSPKNHI
-328 KGIVGCEFYVTDNHK
+328 KGIVGCEFYVTDDHT

-379 YYVPRIDKELLLR
+379 YYVPRIDKKLLVQ

-397 IVTTGGGG
+397 IVSTGGAG

-425 WYKETFG
+425 WYKEQFG
-432 DDFYVELINHGL
+432 EDFYVELINHGT

-459 KHDVRYFPSNNVYY
+459 KHDVKYFPSNNVYY

-501 DYIKRLFPNNQFYF
+501 DYIKRIFPNDQFYF
-515 KSQNE
+515 KSQSE
-520 MKQIFADLPEA
+520 MKQIFADFPEA

-536 EIVDKIEPFRLK
+536 EIVGKIEPFRLK

-554 VFDIP
+554 VFDYP
-559 EEFLDP
+559 EEFKNSE
-565 ADEADKGKRGENA
+565 DEADGGKRGENA

-584 YEGAKDRYGEITP
+584 YEGAKGRYGEITP
-597 ELTERIDFELLTIDK
+597 ELTERIDFELQTIAN

-648 AYCTRITNVDP
+648 AYSIGITNVDP
-659 IAYDL
+659 IKYDL
-664 LFERFLNPERVSLP
+664 LFERFLNPDRVSLP

-685 DEGRGKVIDWVVKKY
+685 DEGRGKIIDWVVAKY

-712 SMGGKSAI
+712 SMGAKSAI
-720 RDTARVLNLPLFEAD
+720 RDTARVLDLPLFEAD
-735 RIAKLIPEL
+735 RIAKLIPDI
-744 SLAKIFDMSEKELKS
+744 SLAKIFGLDEKALKGKLNGDDERMAQAEELK
-759 KLGDA
+759 KLAGGKDEIA
-764 DKVEMAMQLRKY
+764 KV
-776 AEGNDDISRTIN
+776 IN
-788 EARVLE
+788 EALVLE

-833 DNSVVEASGMLK
+833 DNSVVESSGMLK

-857 KDAIK
+857 RDAIRLVK
-862 LIKNR
+862 DR
-867 HGIDID
+867 HGIDIN
-873 PDDIPLDDEN
+873 PDDIPLDDEK
-883 TYKLYQK
+883 TYQLYQK

-923 ALYRPGPIK
+923 ALYRPGPLK
-932 YIPDFIARKNGEA
+932 YIPNFIARKNGEE
-945 EIVYDLPEM
+945 EITYDLPEM

-960 TYGICV
+960 TYGISV

-975 QKLAGFSKGDADVLR
+975 QKLAGFTKGEADVLR

-999 LLAKLKPQF
+999 LLAKLKPKF
-1008 LAGCE
+1008 LGGCE
-1013 TNGHDQKI
+1013 KNGHDLEI

-1081 MDECRRMGMA
+1081 MDECRRMGMQ
-1091 VLGPDVNESDF
+1091 VLGPDVNESQF
-1102 KFAVNDKGQIRFGLG
+1102 KFAVNDKGEVRFGLG

-1130 IENRKADGKFN
+1130 IKERAEGGKFN

-1155 NKKALESLALS
+1155 NKKALESLAIS

-1175 HRAQYFFERE
+1175 HRAQYFHDD
-1185 EGKGTFL
+1185 GSGPFL
-1192 ESAIKF
+1192 EKAIKF
-1198 GAGFQESE
+1198 GAGFQQAE

-1211 SLFGDASDVKLPEP
+1211 SLFGEASDVQLPEP

-1251 GHPLDNFEYAINKFC
+1251 GHPLNDFDLVMKRFC
-1266 NTDTVRLQDPS
+1266 NIHLGVLETEEAKKNPGEY
-1277 NQKVGFPLRF
+1277 KF
-1287 AGIISSVSHK
+1287 AGIITAVQHR
-1297 MGKTGNP
+1297 MTKTNKPWGF
-1304 YGIFEL
+1304 FEI
-1310 EDKQGSMEFWMFGE
+1310 EDKHGSMEFRLFGE
-1324 DYANNKNHM
+1324 DYTKFRQYLDVEFFLYIRGVWKERRWGGNK
-1333 AIDYTV
+1333 ADGV
-1339 YITGAWED
+1339 PAE
-1347 QSWKNKNSNSN
+1347 KEFKLNSVELLNDIL
-1358 APVENKFKIK
+1358 ENKT
-1368 SIKFLDGV
+1368 
-1376 LEDNT
+1376 N
-1381 TSITITMPLDEVKPE
+1381 SITITMPLKEVQPE

-1401 KAFLDGHPGSCKVNM
+1401 KTFLNDNPGNCKVNL
-1416 RVINKEGIW
+1416 RVVDNKGTW
-1425 VDMHSKK
+1425 VDMHSKNF
-1432 MRVKPEQQLIYDI
+1432 RIKPEQQLIYDI
-1445 RDQLGLEVSFK
+1445 QDQLGLEVKLK